1 MKFLRTLLDLPAP
14 LFEKGGKLEKL
25 YPLYE
30 AIDTF
35 HYTPG
40 KVTGASP
47 HVRDALDLKRMMF
60 TVVIALVP
68 AMIMGIWNTGYQA
81 NAALLAGVTP
91 EGWRGA
97 LIGAL
102 GMGFNPA
109 NPLACMIHGALYF
122 LPILIVAFVVGGG
135 IEVVF
140 AIVKKHE
147 VNEGFFVT
155 GFLIPLIL
163 PATIPL
169 WQVALATAFGVIIGK
184 EAFGGTGMNIFN
196 PALVTRAFL
205 YFAYPA
211 QNSGEEVWTPV
222 VAGQAVDGYSGATL
236 LARVAEIEPGAADKA
251 YQAAISSME
260 ISGNSVTWMDAFMGW
275 IPGSIG
281 ETSTLACLIGAA
293 LLLIAGVASWRI
305 MVAMIAGGFAMS
317 GLLNLVGSETN
328 EMLNL
333 PFHWHFVIGGF
344 AFGMVFMATEPVT
357 AAYTANGKFVY
368 GFGIGLMAVL
378 IRVLNPAFPE
388 GVMLAILFM
397 NLMAPLIDHVVVS
410 RHIKRRVARSAV

>member
-1 MKFLRTLLDLPAP
+1 MKFLRKLLDMPAP

-40 KVTGASP
+40 KVTGAAP
-47 HVRDALDLKRMMF
+47 HVRDALDLKRLMF
-60 TVVIALVP
+60 TVVIALFP
-68 AMIMGIWNTGYQA
+68 AILMGLWNTGYQI
-81 NAALLAGVTP
+81 NVSLAEGVTP

-97 LIGAL
+97 LLASAGV
-102 GMGFNPA
+102 GFNPG
-109 NPLACMIHGALYF
+109 NPLACMLHGALYF

-140 AIVKKHE
+140 AITKRHE

-211 QNSGEEVWTPV
+211 QNSGDDVWTPIA
-222 VAGQAVDGYSGATL
+222 AGQAVDGYSGATL
-236 LARVAEIEPGAADKA
+236 LARVAEIEPGAADRA
-251 YQAAISSME
+251 YQAAIGSME
-260 ISGNSVTWMDAFMGW
+260 IGGRSVTWFDAFMGW

-281 ETSTLACLIGAA
+281 ETSTLACLLGAA
-293 LLLIAGVASWRI
+293 LLLVTGVASWRI
-305 MVAMIAGGFAMS
+305 MVAMIAGGFAMT

-357 AAYTANGKFVY
+357 AAYTQNGKYVY

-378 IRVLNPAFPE
+378 IRVVNPAFPE

-397 NLMAPLIDHVVVS
+397 NLIAPLIDHVVVT
-410 RHIKRRVARSAV
+410 RHINRRVARSAV

>member
-1 MKFLRTLLDLPAP
+1 MKLLRYLLDKPAP
-14 LFEKGGKLEKL
+14 LFAKGGKLAFF

-40 KVTGASP
+40 KATGCAP
-47 HVRDALDLKRMMF
+47 HVRDALDLKRLMF

-68 AMIMGIWNTGYQA
+68 AILMGMWNTGYQA
-81 NAALLAGVTP
+81 NAALAAGATP

-97 LIGAL
+97 IVAAL
-102 GMGFNPA
+102 GLGFSPNNPF
-109 NPLACMIHGALYF
+109 ACMLHGALYF
-122 LPILIVAFVVGGG
+122 FPILIVAFMVGGG
-135 IEVVF
+135 IEVGF
-140 AIVKKHE
+140 AMVNRHE

-211 QNSGEEVWTPV
+211 QNSGENVWTPIA
-222 VAGQAVDGYSGATL
+222 AGQTADGYSGATL
-236 LARVAEIEPGAADKA
+236 LARVAEAVPNEAGNA
-251 YQAAISSME
+251 YQAAISSMT
-260 ISGNSVTWMDAFMGW
+260 INGQSVNWMDAFMGW

-281 ETSTLACLIGAA
+281 ETSTLACLLGAA
-293 LLLIAGVASWRI
+293 LLLATGVASWRI
-305 MVAMIAGGFAMS
+305 MVAMIAGGFAMTT
-317 GLLNLVGSETN
+317 LLNLAGSQTN

-357 AAYTANGKFVY
+357 AAYTQSGKYVY

-397 NLMAPLIDHVVVS
+397 NLLAPLIDHVVVS
-410 RHIKRRVARSAV
+410 RNIRRRVARSAV